1 MEHKK
6 LDVWN
11 KSIELVV
18 EIYNLTN
25 AFPKEEIYGLTSQ
38 IRRSA
43 VSIPSNIA
51 EGSARKGDPETI
63 QFLHIALGSMAELET
78 QLIISQKIG
87 YIESIEGLNSK
98 LLEIKQMTLGL
109 IKFLKAKKPSTS
121 SHVLYTRIAIFFFPR
136 KQKSL
141 IPFFLEDARK
151 NTKIE
156 DFIFFGTRFTD
167 LSSRF

>member
-25 AFPKEEIYGLTSQ
+25 SFPKEEIYGLTSQ
-38 IRRSA
+38 MRRSA
-43 VSIPSNIA
+43 VSIPSNIS
-51 EGSARKGDPETI
+51 EGSARKGDAETI

-87 YIESIEGLNSK
+87 YLESTEEICAK
-98 LLEIKQMTLGL
+98 LTVIKQMTLGL
-109 IKFLKAKKPSTS
+109 IKFLKSKK
-121 SHVLYTRIAIFFFPR
+121 
-136 KQKSL
+136 
-141 IPFFLEDARK
+141 
-151 NTKIE
+151 
-156 DFIFFGTRFTD
+156 
-167 LSSRF
+167 

>member
-11 KSIELVV
+11 KSIELVA
-18 EIYNLTN
+18 EIYNLTKS
-25 AFPKEEIYGLTSQ
+25 FPKEEVYGITQQ

-51 EGSARKGDPETI
+51 EGSARKGDVETI
-63 QFLHIALGSMAELET
+63 QFFYIAIGSIAELET

-87 YIESIEGLNSK
+87 YIESVEDLCRK

-109 IKFLKAKKPSTS
+109 IKYL
-121 SHVLYTRIAIFFFPR
+121 RN
-136 KQKSL
+136 
-141 IPFFLEDARK
+141 K
-151 NTKIE
+151 NK
-156 DFIFFGTRFTD
+156 
-167 LSSRF
+167 